1 VPSNSTAS
9 TIYSMSRTAWVCALG
24 AMLLWALFATLVR
37 YAGAAPPLLLTG
49 VALCCGSLASVHRW
63 REWRVAAPVFA
74 FGVASLFVYHA
85 CLVAAFRLAPIAEA
99 NLLNYLWP
107 LLIVVL
113 AAYGPA
119 GSGLQPRQ
127 LLGCMIAFAGCAIVI
142 APSSSAVSGAHLGTH
157 LGGYALALLAAL
169 CWAVYSV
176 APAYMAAYSSW
187 ATGGFCLGAGLLALG
202 AHVLFEAPYRPSAGE
217 WMGMAAI
224 GIGPLGLSFVLWDHA
239 MRAGSASTIGS
250 LSYLTPVL
258 STLSLAVAGAVG
270 GGAGWRLAPALLLVL
285 AGVRLTR

>member
-1 VPSNSTAS
+1 
-9 TIYSMSRTAWVCALG
+9 MSKGAWACALG
-24 AMLLWALFATLVR
+24 AILLWALFATLVR
-37 YAGAAPPLLLTG
+37 YAGDTPPLLLTG
-49 VALCCGSLASVHRW
+49 VALCCGSTASAHRW
-63 REWRVAAPVFA
+63 RAWRVTIPVFA
-74 FGVASLFVYHA
+74 FGVTSLFLYHA

-119 GSGLQPRQ
+119 GTGLRPRQ
-127 LLGCMIAFAGCAIVI
+127 LAGCALAFAGCAAVMT
-142 APSSSAVSGAHLGTH
+142 PSWSLLSAAN

-176 APAYMAAYSSW
+176 APAYMAPYSSW

-202 AHVLFEAPYRPSAGE
+202 AHALFEAPYRPDVGE
-217 WMGMAAI
+217 LAGMAAI
-224 GIGPLGLSFVLWDHA
+224 GVGPLGLSFVLWD
-239 MRAGSASTIGS
+239 RALRSGRASLIGS

-258 STLSLAVAGAVG
+258 STLALAAGGAVTH
-270 GGAGWRLAPALLLVL
+270 GAWWRLLPAMALVL
-285 AGVRLTR
+285 AGVRLSR